1 MANKWLAHVKKTM
14 KVMKR
19 KGTYKKGMGL
29 SQVIKEAKKDWKSHK
44 KGGAEAMGE
53 EPELKE
59 EQKQETE
66 EPSEMEAGRRRRGAR
81 KTKRHGK
88 SRRH

>member
-1 MANKWLAHVKKTM
+1 MANKWLTHVKKTM

-19 KGTYKKGMGL
+19 KGTYKKGLGL
-29 SQVIKEAKKDWKSHK
+29 SQVIKEAKKSWKSHK
-44 KGGAEAMGE
+44 RGGAEPMEEEGPMGE
-53 EPELKE
+53 PKQESEEP
-59 EQKQETE
+59 QETE
-66 EPSEMEAGRRRRGAR
+66 AGRRRGAR

>member
-44 KGGAEAMGE
+44 KGGAEPMGAEPAME
-53 EPELKE
+53 EP
-59 EQKQETE
+59 KQETE
-66 EPSEMEAGRRRRGAR
+66 EPMEMEAGRRRRGAR

>member
-44 KGGAEAMGE
+44 KGGAEPMEE
-53 EPELKE
+53 EPAME
-59 EQKQETE
+59 EPKQEME
-66 EPSEMEAGRRRRGAR
+66 ESKEMEAGRRRRGAR

>member
-1 MANKWLAHVKKTM
+1 MANKWLTHVKKTM

-19 KGTYKKGMGL
+19 KGTYKKGLGL
-29 SQVIKEAKKDWKSHK
+29 AQVIKEAKKDWKSAK
-44 KGGAEAMGE
+44 KGGADAEPEKPEME
-53 EPELKE
+53 EPMES
-59 EQKQETE
+59 E
-66 EPSEMEAGRRRRGAR
+66 EPAEMEAGRRRRASR